1 MPNSQTSRL
10 GSWSLGVGTGQCGM
24 TKLLVRIIALAVILG
39 TPLGSAQDAK
49 IDITGKWLFTVETS
63 AGSGTPTVTLK
74 QDGEK
79 LTGHYSSMQLGEADL
94 TGSVKGKE
102 IAFTFMAN
110 VLDMQIPVSYTGTIE
125 SKDALKGKIVIT
137 GLGDGTFTGKRQ

>member
-1 MPNSQTSRL
+1 
-10 GSWSLGVGTGQCGM
+10 M
-24 TKLLVRIIALAVILG
+24 TKLLVRIIALAVIFG

-49 IDITGKWLFTVETS
+49 IDVTGKWVFTVETS

-102 IAFTFMAN
+102 ITFNFMAN

>member
-1 MPNSQTSRL
+1 MNKL
-10 GSWSLGVGTGQCGM
+10 VLIVVVVVGT
-24 TKLLVRIIALAVILG
+24 IA
-39 TPLGSAQDAK
+39 SASNAASQDAK
-49 IDITGKWLFTVETS
+49 IDVTGKWVFTVETS

-94 TGSVKGKE
+94 TGSVKGRE
-102 IAFTFMAN
+102 ITFNFMAN